1 MPLSLFAERPGLVAP
16 GSRSGD
22 ARPRVDRYIGHLARE
37 GRSPATRANYQRLLT
52 DFARSCRDKTPAEL
66 ELQDYE
72 RFLDRWTDKS
82 PSTLASGVSLVR
94 GFSRFLFDRGY
105 RPSTWRHR

>member
-1 MPLSLFAERPGLVAP
+1 VTTLGHA
-16 GSRSGD
+16 
-22 ARPRVDRYIGHLARE
+22 VDRYIGHLARE

-82 PSTLASGVSLVR
+82 PSTLASDRRDDAGEPHAPRRNR
-94 GFSRFLFDRGY
+94 GF
-105 RPSTWRHR
+105 PPPA